1 MDSEEKEISPVEET
15 SRNDHPEIDS
25 NKPGDNPVELIR
37 NENQIDITGDGG
49 LLKEIRTM
57 GEGDDGPLSGD
68 KVFVHY
74 SARRHEVR
82 LQPRPRRRVQ
92 FRFRKRYQF
101 DRRVQIKIIFCHEC
115 AFCTQSVIY

>member
-1 MDSEEKEISPVEET
+1 MDSEEKETSPVEET

-49 LLKEIRTM
+49 LLKEIRTQ

-74 SARRHEVR
+74 IGT
-82 LQPRPRRRVQ
+82 LLDGTT
-92 FRFRKRYQF
+92 F
-101 DRRVQIKIIFCHEC
+101 DSSRDRGEEFNFVLGKGINSIGG
-115 AFCTQSVIY
+115 SR